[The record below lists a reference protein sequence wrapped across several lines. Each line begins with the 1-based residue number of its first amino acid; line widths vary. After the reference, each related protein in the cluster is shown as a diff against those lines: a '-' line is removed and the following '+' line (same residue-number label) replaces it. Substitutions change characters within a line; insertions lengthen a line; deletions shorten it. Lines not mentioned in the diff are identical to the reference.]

1 MSKQLLNEKTFS
13 AESVGVFTA
22 DRPVTQTMAYGG
34 TIVRSAFF
42 VLITIGFAMVGWRA
56 AADVVTSSGL
66 WFFLGYLLLIAL
78 SLAAASNPR
87 LALVAGLLYAGLMG
101 TWMGAISRIY
111 EAYYDG
117 IVGQA
122 LLASVATFVACLL
135 LYVFRAVRVTGKFV
149 RVVAIATFGVA
160 LMYFAGWIFSLFGV
174 DLLFW
179 THPSSVGIVVSVA
192 ICIVA
197 ALNLILDFAVIERG
211 VESGAPAA
219 MEWFAAF
226 GLLTTLVWLYLEI
239 LYLLIRARAV
249 SQ

>member
-1 MSKQLLNEKTFS
+1 MSKQLLNDETFS
-13 AESVGVFTA
+13 TGSIAAFRGERRA
-22 DRPVTQTMAYGG
+22 GG
-34 TIVRSAFF
+34 TMTYAGTAARAAFF
-42 VLITIGFAMVGWRA
+42 IVVTIAFAGVGWRSA
-56 AADVVTSSGL
+56 ENVATSSGL
-66 WFFLGYLLLIAL
+66 WFFLGYIVLIGL

-87 LALVAGLLYAGLMG
+87 LALGAGLLYAVLMG
-101 TWMGAISRIY
+101 TWMGSISRIY
-111 EAYYDG
+111 ESYYDG

-135 LYVFRAVRVTGKFV
+135 LYLFRAVRVTGRFV
-149 RVVAIATFGVA
+149 RVVVIATLGVA
-160 LMYFAGWIFSLFGV
+160 IMYLAGWLLSIFGV

-179 THPSSVGIVVSVA
+179 THPSTTGIVVSVA

-211 VESGAPAA
+211 VDAGAPADMA
-219 MEWFAAF
+219 WYAAF

-239 LYLLIRARAV
+239 LYLLVRVRA

>member
-1 MSKQLLNEKTFS
+1 VSKQLLNEKTFS
-13 AESVGVFTA
+13 AGSVGVFTA
-22 DRPVTQTMAYGG
+22 DEPVTETMTYGG
-34 TIVRSAFF
+34 TIARSAFF
-42 VLITIGFAMVGWRA
+42 VVITIGFAMVGWRA

-87 LALVAGLLYAGLMG
+87 LALGAGLLYAVLMG

-135 LYVFRAVRVTGKFV
+135 LYVFRAVHVTGKFV
-149 RVVAIATFGVA
+149 RVVVIATFGVA

-174 DLLFW
+174 DR
-179 THPSSVGIVVSVA
+179 
-192 ICIVA
+192 C
-197 ALNLILDFAVIERG
+197 
-211 VESGAPAA
+211 SGRTSRRSAS
-219 MEWFAAF
+219 W
-226 GLLTTLVWLYLEI
+226 
-239 LYLLIRARAV
+239 
-249 SQ
+249 